1 MINEDKMYKKKSGEP
16 QLKGADHND
25 EWFCRYKRTSI
36 TMGWVLFTVQVI
48 SGYAEI
54 QATSITNAYGRNKRT
69 SVFRGWS

>member
-1 MINEDKMYKKKSGEP
+1 MINEDKMYKKKGGTSA
-16 QLKGADHND
+16 LGAGDND
-25 EWFCRYKRTSI
+25 EWFCRYKGTSI
-36 TMGWVLFTVQVI
+36 TMGWVLFTAQVI